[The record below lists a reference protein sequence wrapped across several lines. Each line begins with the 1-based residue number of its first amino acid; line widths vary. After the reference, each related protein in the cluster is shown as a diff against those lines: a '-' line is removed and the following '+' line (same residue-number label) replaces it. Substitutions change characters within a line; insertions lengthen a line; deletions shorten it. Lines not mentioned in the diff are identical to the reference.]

1 MLKHGRDNGTGA
13 DRLQPRPRLQLSAPF
28 LRAFRPAPSPCPSA
42 AARLRARG
50 VYSYEPRHDFAAAI
64 GWELRPS
71 GARRLSPRDR
81 GCVGG
86 QVCPSPPPRCCCFPL
101 VWRISLEK
109 GLRGLFG
116 FACASIRAP
125 RFTFPLRAL
134 VVFVLNSSLR
144 LNRVAGAAPPCPC
157 CPLGG
162 SSAWRPPGAF

>member
-1 MLKHGRDNGTGA
+1 MLKHGRGNGAGA

-50 VYSYEPRHDFAAAI
+50 VYSYGPRHDFAAAI
-64 GWELRPS
+64 GWEMRPS

-101 VWRISLEK
+101 VWRILLEN

-125 RFTFPLRAL
+125 RITFPLRAL
-134 VVFVLNSSLR
+134 VVFVLNSGLR
-144 LNRVAGAAPPCPC
+144 LNRIAGAAPPCPC

-162 SSAWRPPGAF
+162 S